1 MLVYLGGPIKGLL
14 YEDARAWRDAVSV
27 NLQIMYGI
35 NTIISIGTMVEL
47 GWASAA
53 GIPVLLVM
61 PTGNVHDH
69 PFTRA
74 LCNYRVST
82 IEEASDLIGAL
93 L

>member
-35 NTIISIGTMVEL
+35 NTI
-47 GWASAA
+47 
-53 GIPVLLVM
+53 
-61 PTGNVHDH
+61 
-69 PFTRA
+69 
-74 LCNYRVST
+74 
-82 IEEASDLIGAL
+82 EEASDLIGAL